1 MVLNCSFYGAYVDA
15 INWTRNG
22 QPVEGKHI
30 MVDPQVDK
38 MWSAVVLDN
47 VTGQQDVGK
56 FECEAK
62 RDQKVSFCFARPSKL
77 SLLLIC
83 FLRFSYFS
91 VWSYMCPSVRPSI
104 QSSAS
109 ICRYRLIDPPI
120 HSSIRPSIQECLKLN
135 SARTRNVLNWQKN
148 PSLSSKQSTTYLQKF
163 SRRSVERIIKKK
175 HVFTPMSDDSFVVRS
190 FIFMIL
196 TL

>member
-1 MVLNCSFYGAYVDA
+1 MLLKVQFLECVFRCKISPGNRELTTYPSTVLMVLNCSFYGAYVDA

-47 VTGQQDVGK
+47 VTRQQDVGK

-62 RDQKVSFCFARPSKL
+62 RDQKVSSCFARPSKF

-91 VWSYMCPSVRPSI
+91 V
-104 QSSAS
+104 
-109 ICRYRLIDPPI
+109 
-120 HSSIRPSIQECLKLN
+120 
-135 SARTRNVLNWQKN
+135 
-148 PSLSSKQSTTYLQKF
+148 
-163 SRRSVERIIKKK
+163 
-175 HVFTPMSDDSFVVRS
+175 
-190 FIFMIL
+190 
-196 TL
+196 